1 MSKLIEAPSRFLWKK
16 EATTWTSIHI
26 YHCRL
31 HDDDI
36 DHIDDDNVDDDD
48 DDDDDDDCNDNDN
61 DNNDNYNE
69 EEANIL
75 FETTTC

>member
-31 HDDDI
+31 HDDNI
-36 DHIDDDNVDDDD
+36 DQIDNDNDNDDYDGDDDD
-48 DDDDDDDCNDNDN
+48 DDNCKDND
-61 DNNDNYNE
+61 NE
-69 EEANIL
+69 EEASIL
-75 FETTTC
+75 FETTRS

>member
-31 HDDDI
+31 HDDNI
-36 DHIDDDNVDDDD
+36 DHINHIDDDDDDV
-48 DDDDDDDCNDNDN
+48 DDDDDDDCNDNYN
-61 DNNDNYNE
+61 DNNNDDYE
-69 EEANIL
+69 G
-75 FETTTC
+75 ETTTC

>member
-36 DHIDDDNVDDDD
+36 DHIDHINHIDDVDDDD
-48 DDDDDDDCNDNDN
+48 DDDDDDDCNDNYN
-61 DNNDNYNE
+61 DNNNVDNE
-69 EEANIL
+69 G
-75 FETTTC
+75 ETTTC

>member
-36 DHIDDDNVDDDD
+36 DHIDHIEDDD
-48 DDDDDDDCNDNDN
+48 
-61 DNNDNYNE
+61 E

-75 FETTTC
+75 FKQQHVNVYT

>member
-26 YHCRL
+26 YHCSL
-31 HDDDI
+31 HDVHI
-36 DHIDDDNVDDDD
+36 DHIDHIHDDDV
-48 DDDDDDDCNDNDN
+48 DDDCNDNDN
-61 DNNDNYNE
+61 GGNNDDNE

>member
-36 DHIDDDNVDDDD
+36 DHINHIDDDENEDEHRHEDADRKGDVDGDQG
-48 DDDDDDDCNDNDN
+48 
-61 DNNDNYNE
+61 
-69 EEANIL
+69 
-75 FETTTC
+75 

>member
-36 DHIDDDNVDDDD
+36 DHIDHIDDDD
-48 DDDDDDDCNDNDN
+48 DDDNCKDNDN

>member
-31 HDDDI
+31 QDDHIYHI
-36 DHIDDDNVDDDD
+36 DHIDDDNV
-48 DDDDDDDCNDNDN
+48 DDDDDCNDNDN

-75 FETTTC
+75 FETTAC

>member
-36 DHIDDDNVDDDD
+36 DHIDHIDDDD
-48 DDDDDDDCNDNDN
+48 DDDDDNCNDNDN

>member
-36 DHIDDDNVDDDD
+36 DHIDHIDDDNV
-48 DDDDDDDCNDNDN
+48 DDDDDCNDNDN

>member
-36 DHIDDDNVDDDD
+36 DHIDHIDDDD
-48 DDDDDDDCNDNDN
+48 DDDDDNCNDNDN

-75 FETTTC
+75 FETTAC